1 MNSRILLI
9 VAMCAAAAMCA
20 YIFLGGEATAPTA
33 PLPPPGS
40 AAATHGAQ
48 PAPGTAQPANDA
60 GKDSDAQKMPV
71 VNWKRLASL
80 MDFSFDQIPQP
91 TAEDIARFL
100 AKHGETAANLVV
112 AFQKT
117 KDRRLL
123 DRALELFPKSPMV
136 LMAALDSI
144 PSGAAPKPGETY
156 VPDAQRMAYIERFKA
171 ADPNSPLPWIF
182 SAQELFKSGQRDEAV
197 ADIRA
202 SLERPAFYT
211 YGNERMDAAQ
221 RLYEDL
227 GLHPVEAGVFATSSL
242 FIPHTTPAMQA
253 SRSLTEWWK
262 AATESGDTAAV
273 SEAIELTYRLG
284 RTFATP
290 EGSRSLIGEL
300 VGFSIEAGALKAL
313 PAEAQPGWLPLSPAQ
328 RLAEIEKQ
336 KADVKDLTAGIEW
349 LFQSQDEPLLAE
361 YLRRFRNGSER
372 SALTWLQ
379 AQKK

>member
-1 MNSRILLI
+1 MNPRVLPL
-9 VAMCAAAAMCA
+9 VALCAAVAACG
-20 YIFLGGEATAPTA
+20 YFFLVRENAADIA
-33 PLPPPGS
+33 PPPPAS
-40 AAATHGAQ
+40 AATGASADQRARGAAQTVGDAEKKPDATKK
-48 PAPGTAQPANDA
+48 PA
-60 GKDSDAQKMPV
+60 
-71 VNWKRLASL
+71 VNWKRLTSL
-80 MDFSFDQIPQP
+80 MDFSFEQIPEP

-117 KDRRLL
+117 KDHRLL

-136 LMAALDSI
+136 LMAAVDSI

-182 SAQELFKSGQRDEAV
+182 SAQELFKSGQTGDAV

-202 SLERPAFYT
+202 ALERPAFYT
-211 YGNERMDAAQ
+211 YGNEGTDAAQ
-221 RLYEDL
+221 QLYEDL

-242 FIPHTTPAMQA
+242 FVLHATPAMQA
-253 SRSLTEWWK
+253 SRSLTEWQK
-262 AATESGDTAAV
+262 TAADSGDTAAV

-300 VGFSIEAGALKAL
+300 VGFSMESRALKSL
-313 PAEAQPGWLPLSPAQ
+313 PADAQPGWLAIPPAQ

-336 KADVKDLTAGIEW
+336 KGDVTGLTAGIDW
-349 LFQSQDEPLLAE
+349 LFQSQNEQLLSA
-361 YLRRFRNGSER
+361 YLRKLRNEGER
-372 SALTWLQ
+372 SALTWLK